1 MSTVK
6 KKLNEIAG
14 LITIEK
20 TFCLLI
26 MITMISLPICEL
38 LAEQHSRSFEG
49 QPIIVEAAGIAVVV
63 MVVTR
68 LLRNKGEG
76 AKFYLTDVLYFC
88 LMVFAGLS
96 LAFTEDMLASVQ
108 GYDYDEWL
116 THFMKS
122 FTPTAESLCPTC
134 CWDPNTRR

>member
-6 KKLNEIAG
+6 KKLNEIAEI
-14 LITIEK
+14 ITTEK
-20 TFCLLI
+20 AFYWLI

-38 LAEQHSRSFEG
+38 LVEQHSRNFEG
-49 QPIIVEAAGIAVVV
+49 QPIIVEAAGIAGVV

-96 LAFTEDMLASVQ
+96 PAFTEDILASVQ

-122 FTPTAESLCPTC
+122 FTPTAGSLCPTC